1 MLLAIILANG
11 QILERLIH
19 HCPLIQLHTLPFRF
33 ARVALELQAILGVVP
48 LLTGMV
54 QGAVARRALCIGI
67 CLGSSALARAL
78 KLVSRLVHIGWQS
91 RLAALEQVVSLA
103 ALSKDHSSAL
113 TIANAVPLD
122 CSLFLFK
129 CLDIVRG
136 LLLLL
141 VYVSSQIEAIMT
153 S

>member
-54 QGAVARRALCIGI
+54 QGAVARAL